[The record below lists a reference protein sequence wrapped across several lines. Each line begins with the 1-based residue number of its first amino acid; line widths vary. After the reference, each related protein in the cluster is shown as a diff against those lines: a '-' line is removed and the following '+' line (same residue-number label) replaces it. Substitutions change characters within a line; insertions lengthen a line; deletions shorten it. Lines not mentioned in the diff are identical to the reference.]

1 MSNTVV
7 HLLNVLTSSAF
18 QASLGGDVLYMNE
31 PMRNLFGAKA
41 DTNRSRTVFGLG
53 LFDNHAEF
61 RGFLRGFQTVGPL
74 QRIHLPSTRL
84 KTPSRRVVLN
94 AVLHESNGERS
105 IIGVLSIDEPVE
117 LSLGSDP
124 TNDTPNVSNLPYFV
138 FVTDAE
144 GRFSYANAA
153 MRAFLQLE
161 KGDDLGAASLRT
173 IDVDYTPAT
182 WQNALLLARKN
193 GDHTYQTNL
202 RRPNG
207 TVLPVELTIVRV
219 EGFPVKRVLVAAH
232 SVSQQ
237 RKLEA
242 EVRDNHL
249 ELEDL
254 RRIRER
260 DRLHQQQEKN
270 PSPREVA
277 PAIISQSTAYQ
288 PILRQ
293 VARVAPTDSTVL
305 ITGETGTG
313 KELLAKAI
321 HQASRRANEPL
332 VIVNCG
338 ALPKDLIESELFG
351 YKKGAFTG
359 ATRDRVGRF
368 KLADEGT
375 LFLDEVGEMPL
386 DLQTRLLRFLQEG
399 EFTPIGGQET
409 IYANVRIIAATNRDL
424 TAMVQEGTFRSDLYY
439 RLNVFPIHNL
449 PLRQRKDDIP
459 PLLDH
464 FIQKHRRR
472 INSQVTTYG
481 PEVVEKLR
489 AYSFPG
495 NVRELENIVER
506 ALIMSNGEELT
517 LDWDIANLLP
527 EVVEKTLTMP
537 TSQEADRGEAAGAM
551 VVGGNGAEGE
561 VLPLDEMIS
570 WYISRVLELTE
581 GRVSGKGGAAE
592 KLDVNPQTLFSKIR
606 KLGVKR

>member
-1 MSNTVV
+1 MSNPVT

-18 QASLGGDVLYMNE
+18 QASLGGDILYMNQT
-31 PMRNLFGAKA
+31 MQSLFGAKA
-41 DTNRSRTVFGLG
+41 DPNRARTVFGLG
-53 LFDNHAEF
+53 LFSNHAEF

-84 KTPSRRVVLN
+84 KTPQRRVVLN
-94 AVLHESNGERS
+94 AVLHENHGERS
-105 IIGVLSIDEPVE
+105 IIGVLSTDEPIE
-117 LSLGSDP
+117 LSLGSGAAGDI
-124 TNDTPNVSNLPYFV
+124 PNVANLPHFI
-138 FVTDAE
+138 FVTD
-144 GRFSYANAA
+144 GTGKLSYANNA
-153 MRAFLQLE
+153 MRTFLQLE
-161 KGDDLGAASLRT
+161 QGDDLAANSLSS
-173 IDVDYTPAT
+173 IDLDYTSST
-182 WQNALLLARKN
+182 WQTALLHARKN
-193 GDHTYQTNL
+193 GDHTYQTNF

-207 TVLPVELTIVRV
+207 TILPVELTVVRV
-219 EGFPVKRVLVAAH
+219 EGYPITRVLIAAH

-242 EVRDNHL
+242 EVRDSRL

-254 RRIRER
+254 QRKLER
-260 DRLHQQQEKN
+260 DRLQQQQTQP
-270 PSPREVA
+270 PSLENA
-277 PAIISQSTAYQ
+277 ASTIISHSPAYQ

-293 VARVAPTDSTVL
+293 VAQVAPTDSTVL

-321 HQASRRANEPL
+321 HQASHRAKEPL
-332 VIVNCG
+332 VTVNCG

-409 IYANVRIIAATNRDL
+409 LYANVRIIAATNRDL
-424 TAMVQEGTFRSDLYY
+424 ASMIREGTFRADLYF
-439 RLNVFPIHNL
+439 RLNVFPIHNP
-449 PLRQRKDDIP
+449 PLRERPEDIP

-472 INSQVTTYG
+472 LNSPIVTYD
-481 PEVVEKLR
+481 PKAVETLR
-489 AYSFPG
+489 DYPFPG

-506 ALIMSNGEELT
+506 ALIMSTGERLT
-517 LDWDIANLLP
+517 VDWDITSLLP
-527 EVVEKTLTMP
+527 KLADESIRTGRA
-537 TSQEADRGEAAGAM
+537 EAEHKGEAAGAI
-551 VVGGNGAEGE
+551 VVGENNAPGE

-570 WYISRVLELTE
+570 WYIGRVLDLTD
-581 GRVSGKGGAAE
+581 GKVSGKGGAAE
-592 KLDVNPQTLFSKIR
+592 KLGMNPQTLFSKIR
-606 KLGVKR
+606 KLGIKK